1 VTNNKS
7 FKLAAG
13 IFGIATGVL
22 GGVLLARK
30 LRQESREEFIAKIRD
45 IFGIY
50 NEEFRDKYYKVK
62 DAVEKKVLLIKSTGE
77 SIDQEKYTAVID
89 KIVDDFKNSLALT
102 NDNAEKLVKHLK
114 KDWVKLTKSLS

>member
-1 VTNNKS
+1 MTNNKS